1 MKEEIRNIIE
11 QEEMVNYEKR
21 MGDKWTTGL
30 SMCLSEKRN
39 IWKMSKNNYFVQLIE
54 HPILRILNFLFIY
67 FLSIFSR

>member
-30 SMCLSEKRN
+30 FMCLSEKRN
-39 IWKMSKNNYFVQLIE
+39 IWKMSKNN
-54 HPILRILNFLFIY
+54 ILQKK
-67 FLSIFSR
+67 

>member
-30 SMCLSEKRN
+30 FMCLSEKN
-39 IWKMSKNNYFVQLIE
+39 MFFKIVFMYT
-54 HPILRILNFLFIY
+54 IY
-67 FLSIFSR
+67 IIHSPCTY

>member
-30 SMCLSEKRN
+30 FMCLFEKRN
-39 IWKMSKNNYFVQLIE
+39 IWKMSKNNTYFAKEMVTKIGFNT
-54 HPILRILNFLFIY
+54 LN
-67 FLSIFSR
+67 

>member
-30 SMCLSEKRN
+30 FMCLSEK
-39 IWKMSKNNYFVQLIE
+39 KKYLKNVQI
-54 HPILRILNFLFIY
+54 
-67 FLSIFSR
+67 

>member
-30 SMCLSEKRN
+30 SLCLSEKRN
-39 IWKMSKNNYFVQLIE
+39 IWKMSENN
-54 HPILRILNFLFIY
+54 ILQKK
-67 FLSIFSR
+67 